1 MVLNAIEHLLGHFD
15 YFFAEG
21 YLMEIFGILWQ
32 ELIMRPMIN
41 SLALLYQLLFNNF
54 GFSII
59 VFTILIRLAMIPLT
73 VRQTRQMKK
82 MQIIQPKM
90 KAIQDKY
97 KGKSGDARRQMS
109 SETMAL
115 YKEAGVS
122 PVGCLGPMII
132 QMPIWIGFYRAILQ
146 TMPST
151 PEGMANLS
159 ALFYSWNP
167 AISAVPFNSQFIG
180 LSLVDLVSAASLPWN
195 YVLPVVVGASMF
207 LQQKMTTN
215 PTTDPRQRQTNQMML
230 WMMPIMFGAFTWQFP
245 AGLAVYILFSNIVGV
260 VIQYYVGGKQPI
272 ELFGRSFLGTDQ
284 TKAELVAQRA
294 AEVAESNVD
303 ASSPKES
310 DQNGQSEEIQRK
322 DSRRGDRNRSR
333 RNGRRARRRRNKGN

>member
-1 MVLNAIEHLLGHFD
+1 
-15 YFFAEG
+15 
-21 YLMEIFGILWQ
+21 MEIFGILWQ
-32 ELIMRPMIN
+32 EVIMRPMIN
-41 SLALLYQLLFNNF
+41 SLALLYQLLFSNF
-54 GFSII
+54 GLSII
-59 VFTILIRLAMIPLT
+59 VFTVLIRLAMIPLT

-82 MQIIQPKM
+82 MQSIQPKL

-97 KGKSGDARRQMS
+97 KGKKGDARRQMS
-109 SETMAL
+109 AETMGL

-132 QMPIWIGFYRAILQ
+132 QMPIWIGFYRAILR

-159 ALFYSWNP
+159 GLFYSWNP
-167 AISAVPFNSQFIG
+167 AITSVPFDSQFLGI
-180 LSLVDLVSAASLPWN
+180 SLVDFVSAAALPWN
-195 YVLPVVVGASMF
+195 YALPVLVGASMF

-260 VIQYYVGGKQPI
+260 VIQYYVSGKQPI
-272 ELFGRSFLGTDQ
+272 ELFGRSYLGTDESRALRA
-284 TKAELVAQRA
+284 KELA
-294 AEVAESNVD
+294 ALASGESEPTPD
-303 ASSPKES
+303 PEES
-310 DQNGQSEEIQRK
+310 DEDDQSTEVLGQ
-322 DSRRGDRNRSR
+322 DSRRSNGNRAR
-333 RNGRRARRRRNKGN
+333 RTGRRTRRRRNKGN

>member
-1 MVLNAIEHLLGHFD
+1 
-15 YFFAEG
+15 
-21 YLMEIFGILWQ
+21 MEIFGILWQ
-32 ELIMRPMIN
+32 EVIMRPMIN
-41 SLALLYQLLFNNF
+41 SLALLYQLLFSNF
-54 GFSII
+54 GISII
-59 VFTILIRLAMIPLT
+59 VFTVLIRLAMIPLT

-82 MQIIQPKM
+82 MQSIQPKL

-97 KGKSGDARRQMS
+97 KGKKGDARRQMS
-109 SETMAL
+109 SETMGL

-132 QMPIWIGFYRAILQ
+132 QMPIWIGFYRAILR

-159 ALFYSWNP
+159 DLFYSWNP
-167 AISAVPFNSQFIG
+167 AITAVPFDSQFLG
-180 LSLVDLVSAASLPWN
+180 LSLVDLVSAAAMPWN
-195 YVLPVVVGASMF
+195 YALPVLVGASMF

-260 VIQYYVGGKQPI
+260 VIQYYVSGKQPI
-272 ELFGRSFLGTDQ
+272 ELFGRSYLGTDESRALRV
-284 TKAELVAQRA
+284 KELA
-294 AEVAESNVD
+294 AMASGESEPTPD
-303 ASSPKES
+303 PEES
-310 DQNGQSEEIQRK
+310 DEDDQSTEVLGK
-322 DSRRGDRNRSR
+322 DSRRSDRNRSR
-333 RNGRRARRRRNKGN
+333 RTGRRTRRRRNKGN

>member
-1 MVLNAIEHLLGHFD
+1 
-15 YFFAEG
+15 
-21 YLMEIFGILWQ
+21 MEIFGILWQ
-32 ELIMRPMIN
+32 EVIMRPMIN
-41 SLALLYQLLFNNF
+41 SLALLYQLLFSNF
-54 GFSII
+54 GLSII
-59 VFTILIRLAMIPLT
+59 VFTVLIRLAMIPLT

-82 MQIIQPKM
+82 MQGIQPKL

-97 KGKSGDARRQMS
+97 KGKKGDARRQMS
-109 SETMAL
+109 SETMGL

-132 QMPIWIGFYRAILQ
+132 QMPIWIGFYRAILR

-159 ALFYSWNP
+159 DLFYSWNP
-167 AISAVPFNSQFIG
+167 AITAVPFNSQFLGI
-180 LSLVDLVSAASLPWN
+180 SLVDLVSSAAMPWN
-195 YVLPVVVGASMF
+195 YALPVLVGGSMF

-215 PTTDPRQRQTNQMML
+215 PTSDPRQKQTNQMML

-272 ELFGRSFLGTDQ
+272 ELFGRSFMGTESSR
-284 TKAELVAQRA
+284 AERATQLA
-294 AEVAESNVD
+294 AEA
-303 ASSPKES
+303 AGPKKQAPQPEES
-310 DQNGQSEEIQRK
+310 DEDDQSTEVLGK
-322 DSRRGDRNRSR
+322 NSRRSNRNRAR
-333 RNGRRARRRRNKGN
+333 RTGRRTRRRRNKGS